1 MYTQL
6 TCPQCGTP
14 YSAEVH
20 QVVDSKH
27 TPHLKQQ
34 LLNGQLNVAVCPSC
48 GAGGQI
54 ASLMLFHDADHEIF
68 MVHLPQELHLNQVQR
83 EQMIGQLA
91 KQVMDDLPA
100 EERRAYMFQPQ
111 IMLNWQAFMEKVLET
126 EGITPEMIAR
136 QKSQSELLQ
145 TLVRADKD
153 VQDVLLKER
162 ADEIDETFFAML
174 QQFVDMASQAQD
186 NKQMVKITN
195 LRARLMTET
204 AAGRR
209 MEQQQMALHK
219 LSREAKKQGGLSPA
233 MLVEHIV
240 ANQEQP
246 HVVDALVM
254 AGQGALQYEFFSLLT
269 AEIEKVE
276 AAGNKTA
283 AARLTSLRA
292 DLLKL
297 YEGMQQQSRS
307 MMEQA
312 LATLNIILAAPDK
325 NQALAE
331 NIQKIDE
338 AFMAVLV
345 ARMNEADAKNDL
357 AEFQALNEI
366 HSLIYAQM
374 ERTLPPHVQLL
385 NELVRAESAKEQVA
399 LLNENEE
406 LVSDELIQL
415 IDQVMEQAGGAG
427 QEELNGRLQS
437 VKTLIQA
444 RLL

>member
-27 TPHLKQQ
+27 NPQLKQQ
-34 LLNGQLNVAVCPSC
+34 LLNGQLNVAVCPNC
-48 GAGGQI
+48 GAGGQMATI
-54 ASLMLFHDADHEIF
+54 MLFHDADHEIF
-68 MVHLPQELHLNQVQR
+68 MVHVPQELNLNQVQR
-83 EQMIGQLA
+83 EQMIGQLT
-91 KQVMDDLPA
+91 KQVMDDMPP

-111 IMLNWQAFMEKVLET
+111 IMLNWQSFMEKVLET

-136 QKSQSELLQ
+136 QKKQSELLQ
-145 TLVRADKD
+145 TLIKADKD

-174 QQFVDMASQAQD
+174 QQFVDMASQMQD
-186 NKQMVKITN
+186 NQQMVKMTN

-204 AAGRR
+204 AVGQR

-219 LSREAKKQGGLSPA
+219 LSRQAKKEGGLTPA
-233 MLVEHIV
+233 MLAEHVI
-240 ANQEQP
+240 ANQEQQ

-254 AGQGALQYEFFSLLT
+254 AGQGALQYEFFSHLSK
-269 AEIEKVE
+269 EIEKQE
-276 AAGNKTA
+276 KAGDNAAV
-283 AARLTSLRA
+283 ARLKEMRD

-297 YEGMQQQSRS
+297 YEAMQTQSKN
-307 MMEQA
+307 MMQA
-312 LATLNIILAAPDK
+312 AMDTLNTLLAAPDK

-331 NIQKIDE
+331 NAQNIDE

-345 ARMNEADAKNDL
+345 AKMNEAEQKNDMQQ
-357 AEFQALNEI
+357 FQALNEI

-385 NELVRAESAKEQVA
+385 NELVRSESPEEQVQ
-399 LLNENEE
+399 LLDENKQF
-406 LVSDELIQL
+406 VSDDLVQL
-415 IDQVMEQAGGAG
+415 IDQVMQQAGEQG
-427 QEELNGRLQS
+427 QADLNGRLQS
-437 VKTLIQA
+437 VKTLVQA
-444 RLL
+444 RL

>member
-1 MYTQL
+1 MHTQL

-27 TPHLKQQ
+27 TPQLKQQ
-34 LLNGQLNVAVCPSC
+34 LLNGQLNVAVCPNC
-48 GAGGQI
+48 GAGGQMATI
-54 ASLMLFHDADHEIF
+54 LLFHDADHEMF
-68 MVHLPQELHLNQVQR
+68 MVHVPQELNLNTMQR
-83 EQMIGQLA
+83 EQMIGQLT
-91 KQVMDDLPA
+91 KQVMDDMPP

-111 IMLNWQAFMEKVLET
+111 IMLNWQTFMEKVLET

-136 QKSQSELLQ
+136 QKKQSELLQ
-145 TLVRADKD
+145 TLIKADKD
-153 VQDVLLKER
+153 VQDVLLAER

-174 QQFVDMASQAQD
+174 QQFVDMASQMQD
-186 NKQMVKITN
+186 NQQMVKITN

-204 AAGRR
+204 PAGQR

-219 LSREAKKQGGLSPA
+219 LSREAKKQGGLTPA
-233 MLVEHIV
+233 MMVEHII

-269 AEIEKVE
+269 AEIEKLEQAGDKASVE
-276 AAGNKTA
+276 
-283 AARLTSLRA
+283 RLTALRA

-297 YEGMQQQSRS
+297 YEGMQEQSKN
-307 MMEQA
+307 MMQA
-312 LATLNIILAAPDK
+312 AMDMLNTILEAPDK

-331 NIQKIDE
+331 NAQNIDE

-345 ARMNEADAKNDL
+345 ARMNEAEQKNDM
-357 AEFQALNEI
+357 AQFQALNEI
-366 HSLIYAQM
+366 HGLIYAQM

-385 NELVRAESAKEQVA
+385 NELVRSESPEEQVQ
-399 LLNENEE
+399 LLDENEQF
-406 LVSDELIQL
+406 VSDDLIQL
-415 IDQVMEQAGGAG
+415 IDQVMEQAGDQG
-427 QEELNGRLQS
+427 QDDLNGRLQS
-437 VKTLIQA
+437 VKTLVQA
-444 RLL
+444 RL

>member
-1 MYTQL
+1 MHTQL

-34 LLNGQLNVAVCPSC
+34 LLNGQLNMAVCPNC
-48 GAGGQI
+48 GAGGQMATI
-54 ASLMLFHDADHEIF
+54 LLFHDADYETF
-68 MVHLPQELHLNQVQR
+68 MVHVPQELNLNTMQR
-83 EQMIGQLA
+83 EQMIGQLT
-91 KQVMDDLPA
+91 KQVMEDLPP

-111 IMLNWQAFMEKVLET
+111 IMLNWQTFMEKVLET

-136 QKSQSELLQ
+136 QKKQSELLQ
-145 TLVRADKD
+145 TLIKADKD

-174 QQFVDMASQAQD
+174 QQFVDMASQMQD
-186 NKQMVKITN
+186 NQQMVKLTN

-204 AAGRR
+204 PAGQR

-219 LSREAKKQGGLSPA
+219 LSRQAKKQGGLTSA
-233 MLVEHIV
+233 MLVEHII
-240 ANQEQP
+240 ANQERP

-254 AGQGALQYEFFSLLT
+254 AAQGALQYEFFSLFT
-269 AEIEKVE
+269 AEIEKLE
-276 AAGNKTA
+276 KAGETA
-283 AARLTSLRA
+283 SVNRLKALRA

-297 YEGMQQQSRS
+297 YEGIQEQSKS
-307 MMEQA
+307 MMQEA
-312 LATLNIILAAPDK
+312 MNTLNTILAAPDK
-325 NQALAE
+325 NEALME
-331 NIQKIDE
+331 NAQQIDE
-338 AFMAVLV
+338 AFMAVL
-345 ARMNEADAKNDL
+345 AAKMNEAEQKNDI
-357 AEFQALNEI
+357 AQFQALNEI

-385 NELVRAESAKEQVA
+385 NQLVRSESPEEQVQ
-399 LLNENEE
+399 LLDENEQF
-406 LVSDELIQL
+406 VSDDLIKL
-415 IDQVMEQAGGAG
+415 IDQVMGQAGEQG
-427 QEELNGRLQS
+427 QEDLSGRLQS

-444 RLL
+444 RL

>member
-1 MYTQL
+1 MHTQL

-27 TPHLKQQ
+27 TPQLKQQ

-48 GAGGQI
+48 GAGGQMATI
-54 ASLMLFHDADHEIF
+54 LLFHDAEYETF
-68 MVHLPQELHLNQVQR
+68 MVHVPQELNLNTVQR

-91 KQVMDDLPA
+91 KQVMDDLPP

-111 IMLNWQAFMEKVLET
+111 IMLNWQTFMEKVLET

-136 QKSQSELLQ
+136 QKKQSELLQ
-145 TLVRADKD
+145 TLIKADKD
-153 VQDVLLKER
+153 VQDVLLAER

-174 QQFVDMASQAQD
+174 QQFVDMASQMQD

-204 AAGRR
+204 PAGQR

-233 MLVEHIV
+233 MLVEHII

-254 AGQGALQYEFFSLLT
+254 AGQGALQYEFFSLFT

-276 AAGNKTA
+276 KAGDKAATE
-283 AARLTSLRA
+283 RLTSLRA
-292 DLLKL
+292 NLLQL
-297 YEGMQQQSRS
+297 YEGMQAQSQN
-307 MMEQA
+307 MMQEA
-312 LATLNIILAAPDK
+312 MNTLNTILKASDK

-331 NIQKIDE
+331 NAQKIDD

-345 ARMNEADAKNDL
+345 ARMNEAEEKNDIPQ
-357 AEFQALNEI
+357 FQALNEI
-366 HSLIYAQM
+366 HGLIYAQM

-385 NELVRAESAKEQVA
+385 NELVRSESPEEQVQ
-399 LLNENEE
+399 LLDENEGFD
-406 LVSDELIQL
+406 SDELIQL
-415 IDQVMEQAGGAG
+415 IDQVMEQANG
-427 QEELNGRLQS
+427 QGQDELNGRLQS

-444 RLL
+444 RL

>member
-27 TPHLKQQ
+27 TPELKQQ
-34 LLNGQLNVAVCPSC
+34 LLSGQLNVAICPNC
-48 GAGGQI
+48 GAGGQMATI
-54 ASLMLFHDADHEIF
+54 VLFHDADHEFF
-68 MVHLPQELHLNQVQR
+68 MVHVPPELNLNTVQR
-83 EQMIGQLA
+83 EQMIGKLA
-91 KQVMDDLPA
+91 KQVMDDLPP

-111 IMLNWQAFMEKVLET
+111 IMLNWQTFMEKVLET
-126 EGITPEMIAR
+126 EGVTPEMIAR
-136 QKSQSELLQ
+136 QKKQSELLQ
-145 TLVRADKD
+145 TLIKADKD
-153 VQDVLLKER
+153 VQDVLLAER

-174 QQFVDMASQAQD
+174 QQFVDMVSQMQD

-204 AAGRR
+204 PAGQR

-233 MLVEHIV
+233 MMVEHII
-240 ANQEQP
+240 ANQEQR

-276 AAGNKTA
+276 KAGDQAATE
-283 AARLTSLRA
+283 RLTNLRT
-292 DLLKL
+292 DLLQL
-297 YEGMQQQSRS
+297 YEGMQEQSKN
-307 MMEQA
+307 MMQEA
-312 LATLNIILAAPDK
+312 MNTLNTILAAPDK
-325 NQALAE
+325 NQALGE
-331 NIQKIDE
+331 NAQKIDE

-345 ARMNEADAKNDL
+345 ARMNEAEEKNDIPQ
-357 AEFQALNEI
+357 FQALNEI
-366 HSLIYAQM
+366 HGLIYAQM

-385 NELVRAESAKEQVA
+385 NELVRSESPEEQVQ
-399 LLNENEE
+399 LLNENEQF
-406 LVSDELIQL
+406 VSDELIQL
-415 IDQVMEQAGGAG
+415 IDQVMEQADGRG

-444 RLL
+444 RL

>member
-27 TPHLKQQ
+27 TPELKQQ
-34 LLNGQLNVAVCPSC
+34 LLSGQLNVAICPNC
-48 GAGGQI
+48 GAGGQMATI
-54 ASLMLFHDADHEIF
+54 VLFHDADHEFF
-68 MVHLPQELHLNQVQR
+68 MVHVPPELNLNTVQR
-83 EQMIGQLA
+83 EQMIGKLA
-91 KQVMDDLPA
+91 KQVMDDLPP

-111 IMLNWQAFMEKVLET
+111 IMLNWQTFMEKVLET
-126 EGITPEMIAR
+126 EGVTPEMIAR
-136 QKSQSELLQ
+136 QKKQSELLQ
-145 TLVRADKD
+145 TLIKADKD
-153 VQDVLLKER
+153 VQDVLLAER

-174 QQFVDMASQAQD
+174 QQFVDMVSQMQD

-204 AAGRR
+204 PAGQR

-233 MLVEHIV
+233 MMVEHII
-240 ANQEQP
+240 ANQEQR

-269 AEIEKVE
+269 AEIEKVKKAGDQ
-276 AAGNKTA
+276 AATE
-283 AARLTSLRA
+283 RLTNLRT
-292 DLLKL
+292 DLLQL
-297 YEGMQQQSRS
+297 YEGMQEQSKN
-307 MMEQA
+307 MMQEA
-312 LATLNIILAAPDK
+312 MNTLNTILAAPDK
-325 NQALAE
+325 NQALGE
-331 NIQKIDE
+331 NAQKIDE

-345 ARMNEADAKNDL
+345 ARMNEAEEKNDIPQ
-357 AEFQALNEI
+357 FQALNEI
-366 HSLIYAQM
+366 HGLIYAQM

-385 NELVRAESAKEQVA
+385 NELVRSESPEEQVQ
-399 LLNENEE
+399 LLNENEQF
-406 LVSDELIQL
+406 VSDELIQL
-415 IDQVMEQAGGAG
+415 IDQVMEQADGRG

-444 RLL
+444 RL

>member
-14 YSAEVH
+14 YSADVH
-20 QVVDSKH
+20 QVVDTKH

-34 LLNGQLNVAVCPSC
+34 LLNGQLNVAVCPNC

-54 ASLMLFHDADHEIF
+54 ASLMLFHDADHEMF
-68 MVHLPQELHLNQVQR
+68 VVHVPQELHLNQVQR

-111 IMLNWQAFMEKVLET
+111 IMLNWQAFLEKVLET
-126 EGITPEMIAR
+126 EGVTPEMIAR
-136 QKSQSELLQ
+136 QKKQSELLQ
-145 TLVRADKD
+145 TLIRADKD

-162 ADEIDETFFAML
+162 VSEIDETFFAML
-174 QQFVDMASQAQD
+174 QQFVDMASQMQD

-204 AAGRR
+204 PAGQR
-209 MEQQQMALHK
+209 MEQQQMALYK

-233 MLVEHIV
+233 MLVAHVV

-269 AEIEKVE
+269 AEIEKGE
-276 AAGNKTA
+276 QAGDKASVT
-283 AARLTSLRA
+283 RLTELRTN
-292 DLLKL
+292 LLKI
-297 YEGMQQQSRS
+297 YERMQQQSKS
-307 MMEQA
+307 MLEEA
-312 LATLNIILAAPDK
+312 LATLNTIVAAPDK
-325 NQALAE
+325 GQALAE
-331 NIQKIDE
+331 NAQKIDD

-345 ARMNEADAKNDL
+345 ARMNEAEQQNDL
-357 AEFQALNEI
+357 PLFQALNEI

-374 ERTLPPHVQLL
+374 EQTMPPHIQLL
-385 NELVRAESAKEQVA
+385 NELVGADSPEEQAA
-399 LLNENEE
+399 LLNENEQ

-415 IDQVMEQAGGAG
+415 IDQVMDQAGGQG

-437 VKTLIQA
+437 VKTLIQT
-444 RLL
+444 RL

>member
-1 MYTQL
+1 MHTQL

-27 TPHLKQQ
+27 TPQLKQQ
-34 LLNGQLNVAVCPSC
+34 LLNGQLNVAVCPNC
-48 GAGGQI
+48 GAGGQMATI
-54 ASLMLFHDADHEIF
+54 LLFHDADHEMF
-68 MVHLPQELHLNQVQR
+68 MVHVPQELNLNTMQR
-83 EQMIGQLA
+83 EQMIGQLT
-91 KQVMDDLPA
+91 KQVMEDMPP

-111 IMLNWQAFMEKVLET
+111 IMLNWQTFMEKVLET

-136 QKSQSELLQ
+136 QKKQSELLQ
-145 TLVRADKD
+145 TLIRADKD
-153 VQDVLLKER
+153 VQDVLLAER

-174 QQFVDMASQAQD
+174 QQFVDMASQMQD
-186 NKQMVKITN
+186 NQQMVKITN

-204 AAGRR
+204 PAGQR

-219 LSREAKKQGGLSPA
+219 LSREAKQQGGLSPA
-233 MLVEHIV
+233 MLVAHII

-254 AGQGALQYEFFSLLT
+254 AGQGALQYEFFNLFT
-269 AEIEKVE
+269 AEIEKLE
-276 AAGNKTA
+276 QAGDKAAV
-283 AARLTSLRA
+283 ARLTALRA

-297 YEGMQQQSRS
+297 YEGMQEQSKN
-307 MMEQA
+307 MMQA
-312 LATLNIILAAPDK
+312 AMDTLNVILEAPDK

-331 NIQKIDE
+331 NAQKIDE
-338 AFMAVLV
+338 AFMAVLT
-345 ARMNEADAKNDL
+345 ARMNEAEQKNDIPQ
-357 AEFQALNEI
+357 FQALNEI

-385 NELVRAESAKEQVA
+385 NELVRSESPEEQVQ
-399 LLNENEE
+399 LLDENAQF
-406 LVSDELIQL
+406 VSDDLIQL
-415 IDQVMEQAGGAG
+415 IDQVMEQAGDQG
-427 QEELNGRLQS
+427 QDDLNGRLQS

-444 RLL
+444 RL